1 MPVSPM
7 STRRRNLIHPT
18 AIVSPEASLDGS
30 VEVGPYSVIGPQV
43 KIGKGT
49 RVMGHVH
56 IEGDT
61 EIGERCQIFSGAML
75 GGLAQIR
82 GSKPV
87 RSALRLGHD
96 NVIRE
101 YVTIHVG
108 MKDGSK
114 TVMGDRNLLMVNA
127 HVAHDCVLGS
137 DTVISNC
144 AALAGHVQIE
154 DRVVLG
160 GFVGVHQFV
169 RIGKLSMVG
178 GLSKVTQDVAPFSV
192 YDGHPASFRGVNAV
206 GLKRAGYTSSQRTQ
220 IKKALMLFLGQRV
233 NLSGAISKAEKQF
246 KGNSDVEALLKFI
259 RNSKRG
265 VGRVSPAPSAEEE
278 I

>member
-7 STRRRNLIHPT
+7 PTRRRALIHPT
-18 AIVSPEASLDGS
+18 AIVSPEASIDGS
-30 VEVGPYSVIGPQV
+30 VEIGPYSVIGPQV

-49 RVMGHVH
+49 RVMSHVL
-56 IEGDT
+56 IENDT
-61 EIGERCQIFSGAML
+61 EIGERCCVSSGALL
-75 GGLAQIR
+75 GGLAQVR
-82 GSKPV
+82 GSEPA
-87 RSALRLGHD
+87 RSALRIGDD

-114 TVMGDRNLLMVNA
+114 TVIGHRNLLMVNA

-137 DTVISNC
+137 DIVISNC

-169 RIGKLSMVG
+169 RIGALSIVG
-178 GLSKVTQDVAPFSV
+178 GLSKVTQDAAPFSI

-206 GLKRAGYTSSQRTQ
+206 GLKRAGYTLAQRTE
-220 IKKALMLFLGQRV
+220 IKKALMLLLGQRV
-233 NLSGAISKAEKQF
+233 NLSSAIPKAERRF
-246 KGNSDVEALLKFI
+246 KGNAEVQDLLKFI

-265 VGRVSPAPSAEEE
+265 VGRVSSASSAEEE
-278 I
+278 V